1 MRTRQSKGVMD
12 SSEVTPRSPPS
23 HDLEMEFNTNM
34 ESPTEEKAVSTINHL
49 DIATTQPQPK
59 DSRKVKRRPTTK
71 DSSTKRSR
79 TKPYGLPK
87 LSYSA
92 SLPKIV
98 WVFDRQYQWWPG
110 EISPY
115 PPQGNC
121 ASVTRFGNIKPESLQ
136 VDCTES
142 NIRPFLHPSKTEYHT
157 HGSESQFADIFERA
171 YRQASDAQ
179 MKDDDDL
186 PDDIF
191 SLIEKAVP
199 TPTHTF
205 VPPTISPKVQ
215 VPEAQI
221 ILTRKK
227 STSAPSVKT
236 TPSSS
241 GYFPDK
247 SLSIPGE
254 LVLARAQ
261 SERVYYPGKVL
272 SFNEKSNKYKLGAL
286 EQPKLDPNY
295 ENEELKSL
303 LSNIYPGLYA
313 IIAGAQDESGRLTNF
328 LKGGKARRDL
338 SGRVSPGRF
347 NRQEYMY
354 INNMLQAEFLPDLIT
369 TKRLGLKSIRTQPLG
384 EHVPMK
390 KKGDVTKDFN
400 DQLRLHF
407 VLVVLLP
414 ETITRLTM
422 DINKCTY
429 READEQ
435 VERVDNNSQHWV
447 DEVLAA
453 RESFLEGRAS

>member
-12 SSEVTPRSPPS
+12 SSEVTPCSPPS
-23 HDLEMEFNTNM
+23 HDLEMELGTNM
-34 ESPTEEKAVSTINHL
+34 ESPTEEKAVITINHL

-59 DSRKVKRRPTTK
+59 DSRKVRRRPTTK
-71 DSSTKRSR
+71 DSSTKRTR
-79 TKPYGLPK
+79 TKP
-87 LSYSA
+87 
-92 SLPKIV
+92 
-98 WVFDRQYQWWPG
+98 
-110 EISPY
+110 
-115 PPQGNC
+115 
-121 ASVTRFGNIKPESLQ
+121 SLQ

-157 HGSESQFADIFERA
+157 HGSESQYADIFERA
-171 YRQASDAQ
+171 YLQASDAQ

-199 TPTHTF
+199 TPTHTY
-205 VPPTISPKVQ
+205 VPTISPKEVQ
-215 VPEAQI
+215 VPGAQI
-221 ILTRKK
+221 VPTRKK
-227 STSAPSVKT
+227 STS
-236 TPSSS
+236 TPSI
-241 GYFPDK
+241 K
-247 SLSIPGE
+247 TLSIPGE

-272 SFNEKSNKYKLGAL
+272 TFNEKSNKYKVLFASGHELSLERARFFTRYEEGFLTCQLGAL

-338 SGRVSPGRF
+338 SSLVSPGRF
-347 NRQEYMY
+347 NRQEYIY

-369 TKRLGLKSIRTQPLG
+369 TKRLGLKSIRTQLPG

-390 KKGDVTKDFN
+390 KKGDLTEDFN

-429 READEQ
+429 KEADEQ

>member
-1 MRTRQSKGVMD
+1 MRTRQSRGMMD
-12 SSEVTPRSPPS
+12 SSEATPSSPPR
-23 HDLEMEFNTNM
+23 HDVEIELDMNM
-34 ESPTEEKAVSTINHL
+34 ASPMEEKAVKTIDHL
-49 DIATTQPQPK
+49 VIATTQPQLK
-59 DSRKVKRRPTTK
+59 DSRKAKKRPTTK
-71 DSSTKRSR
+71 DSSTKRTR
-79 TKPYGLPK
+79 TKPYDLPK
-87 LSYSA
+87 LSYSV

-98 WVFDRQYQWWPG
+98 WVFDKQYQWWPG

-121 ASVTRFGNIKPESLQ
+121 VKVARFGNIKPKLLQ
-136 VDCTES
+136 VECIES

-157 HGSESQFADIFERA
+157 HGSESQYANIFERA

-199 TPTHTF
+199 TPTHTL
-205 VPPTISPKVQ
+205 VPTIHPK
-215 VPEAQI
+215 EAQAPGAQI
-221 ILTRKK
+221 VPTRKK
-227 STSAPSVKT
+227 NASTPSTRT

-247 SLSIPGE
+247 SLAIPGE

-272 SFNEKSNKYKLGAL
+272 SFNEKSNKFKLGAL
-286 EQPKLDPNY
+286 EQPKLNPNY
-295 ENEELKSL
+295 ENEELQSL
-303 LSNIYPGLYA
+303 LSKLYPGLYA
-313 IIAGAQDESGRLTNF
+313 IVAGAQDEGGRLTNF

-347 NRQEYMY
+347 NRQEYIY

-369 TKRLGLKSIRTQPLG
+369 TKRLGLKSTPTQLPG
-384 EHVPMK
+384 EHAPMK
-390 KKGDVTKDFN
+390 KKGDVTEDFN

-407 VLVVLLP
+407 VLEVLLP

-422 DINKCTY
+422 DMNKCTY
-429 READEQ
+429 KEADEQ
-435 VERVDNNSQHWV
+435 VERVENNSQHWV

>member
-1 MRTRQSKGVMD
+1 MRTRQTKGMMD
-12 SSEVTPRSPPS
+12 SSEATPHTPPS
-23 HDLEMEFNTNM
+23 HDLEMELDTNM
-34 ESPTEEKAVSTINHL
+34 ASPTEEKAVSTINHP
-49 DIATTQPQPK
+49 DIATTQSQPK
-59 DSRKVKRRPTTK
+59 DSRKAKKRPTTK
-71 DSSTKRSR
+71 DSSTKRTR
-79 TKPYGLPK
+79 TKPYDLPK

-115 PPQGNC
+115 PSQGNR
-121 ASVTRFGNIKPESLQ
+121 AKVTRSLQ

-142 NIRPFLHPSKTEYHT
+142 NIRPFLHPSKTEYYT
-157 HGSESQFADIFERA
+157 HGSESRYADIFERA
-171 YRQASDAQ
+171 YCQASDAQ
-179 MKDDDDL
+179 MKDDDGL

-199 TPTHTF
+199 MPTHNL
-205 VPPTISPKVQ
+205 VPTISPK
-215 VPEAQI
+215 EAQAPGAQI
-221 ILTRKK
+221 VPTRKK
-227 STSAPSVKT
+227 NTSIPSTKT

-295 ENEELKSL
+295 ENEELQFL
-303 LSNIYPGLYA
+303 LSKIYPGLYA
-313 IIAGAQDESGRLTNF
+313 ILAGAQDEGGRLANF

-338 SGRVSPGRF
+338 SSRVSPGQF

-369 TKRLGLKSIRTQPLG
+369 TKRLGLKSKRAQPPG

-390 KKGDVTKDFN
+390 KKGDVTEGFN

-407 VLVVLLP
+407 VLEVLLP

-422 DINKCTY
+422 DMNKCTY
-429 READEQ
+429 KEADEQ
-435 VERVDNNSQHWV
+435 VERVENNSQHWV

>member
-1 MRTRQSKGVMD
+1 M
-12 SSEVTPRSPPS
+12 
-23 HDLEMEFNTNM
+23 
-34 ESPTEEKAVSTINHL
+34 A
-49 DIATTQPQPK
+49 
-59 DSRKVKRRPTTK
+59 
-71 DSSTKRSR
+71 
-79 TKPYGLPK
+79 Y
-87 LSYSA
+87 
-92 SLPKIV
+92 
-98 WVFDRQYQWWPG
+98 
-110 EISPY
+110 
-115 PPQGNC
+115 
-121 ASVTRFGNIKPESLQ
+121 
-136 VDCTES
+136 
-142 NIRPFLHPSKTEYHT
+142 
-157 HGSESQFADIFERA
+157 ADIFERA

-179 MKDDDDL
+179 MKDDDGL

-199 TPTHTF
+199 MPTHNL
-205 VPPTISPKVQ
+205 VPTISPK
-215 VPEAQI
+215 EAQAPGAQI
-221 ILTRKK
+221 VPTRKK
-227 STSAPSVKT
+227 NTSIPSTKT

-272 SFNEKSNKYKLGAL
+272 SFNEKSNKYKVLFASGHEPSLERARFFTRYEEGFLTCQLGAL

-295 ENEELKSL
+295 ENEELQSL
-303 LSNIYPGLYA
+303 LSKIYPGLYA
-313 IIAGAQDESGRLTNF
+313 ILAGAQDEGGRLTNF

-338 SGRVSPGRF
+338 SSRVSPGQF

-369 TKRLGLKSIRTQPLG
+369 TKRLGLKLKRAQPLG
-384 EHVPMK
+384 EHVLMK
-390 KKGDVTKDFN
+390 KKGVVTEDFN

-407 VLVVLLP
+407 VLEVLLP

-422 DINKCTY
+422 DMNKCTY
-429 READEQ
+429 KEADEQ
-435 VERVDNNSQHWV
+435 VERVENNSQHWV